1 MKPSERD
8 IAYFQTVEAL
18 KRQSASPMVGDFV
31 RLKDGRLKRI
41 AHIWGDGDI
50 QLCDGG
56 SFYLNASGSC
66 SMSGSLDS
74 SLQLQLELVG
84 VHRGLCWRFA
94 DGIAG
99 AGRGVDFVIDFNL
112 FTEVA

>member
-18 KRQSASPMVGDFV
+18 KRQSASPVVGDFV
-31 RLKDGRLKRI
+31 RLKNGRLKRI
-41 AHIWGDGDI
+41 AHIWDDGDI

-56 SFYLNASGSC
+56 SFYLNSSGSC

-74 SLQLQLELVG
+74 SFPLRLSLVG
-84 VHRGLCWRFA
+84 VQRGSCWCFG

-99 AGRGVDFVIDFNL
+99 AGRGVSSEIDFNL
-112 FTEVA
+112 FAEV